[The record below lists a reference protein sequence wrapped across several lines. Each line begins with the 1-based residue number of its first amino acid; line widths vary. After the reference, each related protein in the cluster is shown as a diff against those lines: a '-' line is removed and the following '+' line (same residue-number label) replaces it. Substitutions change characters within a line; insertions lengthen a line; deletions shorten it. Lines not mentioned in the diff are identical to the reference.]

1 MIRRLTR
8 ERREYLYRKSL
19 EGKQR
24 ERYEKK
30 RRLRQ
35 ALAEGKP
42 IPPELRAEEAVL
54 RHEIE
59 LEDSETAVP
68 RPLLDDEYAR
78 AGIED
83 PKIFI
88 TTSRDPSSRLSQF
101 AKELKL
107 IFPNSQRVNRGNHVT
122 SQIVDACRAN
132 GVTDIVIV
140 HEHRGEPD
148 GLIISHLPYG
158 PTAYFGMMN
167 CVLRHDVKDKKTVSL
182 VYPHLLFHNFSST
195 LGERVQ
201 TILKHLFPVPKPDS
215 KRVMTFANKDD
226 YISFRH
232 HTYEREGRPSSKDVK
247 LKEIGPRFELK
258 LYQIKLGSLEMED
271 ADIEWSL
278 RPFMN
283 SAKKRQYLA
292 A

>member
-1 MIRRLTR
+1 MIRKITR

-19 EGKQR
+19 EGKER
-24 ERYEKK
+24 ARYEKK
-30 RRLRQ
+30 RKIRQ

-42 IPPELRAEEAVL
+42 IPTELREEEEAL
-54 RHEIE
+54 RKEIE
-59 LEDSETAVP
+59 AEDQETTVP

-88 TTSRDPSSRLSQF
+88 TTSRDPSSRLAQF

-122 SQIVDACRAN
+122 SQLVEACRAS
-132 GVTDIVIV
+132 GVTDMIIV

-158 PTAYFGMMN
+158 PTAYFGLTN
-167 CVLRHDVKDKKTVSL
+167 CVLRHDVRDKKTVSL
-182 VYPHLLFHNFSST
+182 VYPHLVFHNFSST
-195 LGERVQ
+195 LGLRVQ
-201 TILKHLFPVPKPDS
+201 NILKYLFPVPKDES
-215 KRVMTFANKDD
+215 KRVLTFANKND

-232 HTYEREGRPSSKDVK
+232 HTFEKEGAGDKAQKVK
-247 LKEIGPRFELK
+247 LKEIGPRFEMR
-258 LYQIKLGSLEMED
+258 LYQIKLGSLEMDD
-271 ADIEWSL
+271 ADVEWSL

-283 SAKKRQYLA
+283 SAKKKQYL
-292 A
+292 

>member
-1 MIRRLTR
+1 
-8 ERREYLYRKSL
+8 
-19 EGKQR
+19 
-24 ERYEKK
+24 
-30 RRLRQ
+30 LRQ
-35 ALAEGKP
+35 ALAEGKA
-42 IPPELRAEEAVL
+42 IPPELREEEAVL

-59 LEDSETAVP
+59 LEDQETTTP

-122 SQIVDACRAN
+122 SQIVEACRTS
-132 GVTDIVIV
+132 GVTDIIIV

-167 CVLRHDVKDKKTVSL
+167 CVLRHDVRDKKTVSL
-182 VYPHLLFHNFSST
+182 VYPHLIFHNFSST
-195 LGERVQ
+195 LGQRTQ
-201 TILKHLFPVPKPDS
+201 NILQHLFPVPKADA
-215 KRVMTFANKDD
+215 KRVITFANKDD
-226 YISFRH
+226 FVSFRH
-232 HTYEREGRPSSKDVK
+232 HTYEREGAKGVK

-258 LYQIKLGSLEMED
+258 LYQIKLGTLEMED

-283 SAKKRQYLA
+283 SAKRRQYLSSS
-292 A
+292 